1 MCKTMLDD
9 QLVSLASPFLHF
21 RIISLC
27 SNPAGGSFVCS
38 ASVHRSRSASGSSE
52 LQGYTGKVGKLSY
65 WDLRT
70 MKMIVRPQHYL
81 ND

>member
-1 MCKTMLDD
+1 MCMYIYI
-9 QLVSLASPFLHF
+9 FFF

-38 ASVHRSRSASGSSE
+38 ASVHRSRSASGSSDI
-52 LQGYTGKVGKLSY
+52 LQGFIGKVGKLSY

-70 MKMIVRPQHYL
+70 MKMIVSSDLFGQL
-81 ND
+81 TDQ